1 MISERAMRTSLY
13 KQMIELNISYAW
25 ESEDFVVFE
34 KTDKSEPIISEYFI
48 FEKFSDKSIWVT
60 DSNGKTL
67 EKTNRILNLFK
78 LGI

>member
-34 KTDKSEPIISEYFI
+34 KTDKSEPIIAEYFI
-48 FEKFSDKSIWVT
+48 FEKFSYFANLNYDKLT
-60 DSNGKTL
+60 
-67 EKTNRILNLFK
+67 
-78 LGI
+78 